1 MAVPIVDG
9 SYRLYRSLFPKIVEI
24 FVACDYM
31 FEKA

>member
-9 SYRLYRSLFPKIVEI
+9 SYRLYRSLFPKTVEI
-24 FVACDYM
+24 FVVCDYM